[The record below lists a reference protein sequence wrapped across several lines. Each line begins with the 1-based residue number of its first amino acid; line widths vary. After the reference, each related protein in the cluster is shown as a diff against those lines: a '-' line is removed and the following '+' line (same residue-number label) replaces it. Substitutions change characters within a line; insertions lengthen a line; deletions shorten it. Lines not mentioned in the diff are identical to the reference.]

1 MGMKENNKKIK
12 YILIVVFC
20 IMLAMTFHVIG
31 TKYSTTPPKADWSF
45 LVRSFGLIPTIF
57 AWYFI
62 AFGCTAYIFYRY
74 EDKLEGSCI
83 TKGLSYGIGIGILWL
98 WAMPE
103 GVSLYGNP
111 FINELVTGGCDAV
124 PIIVMG
130 LLLGIF
136 TGRNNNHKDRKKP
149 VSLSNILIPC
159 SVFSSIFTAGRYF
172 FYCTGIM
179 RSGYHTHPGFTFVWT
194 LLMGTCIGITY
205 ILLGKAAQSSTKLLS
220 AIKFGNLIFGANWL
234 VFMVFMPCIINGL
247 LTDLIIRA
255 VIDITLVILSYYVS
269 ESLIKRNE
277 SFHFQNV

>member
-12 YILIVVFC
+12 YVLIVVFC

-31 TKYSTTPPKADWSF
+31 TKYSTTPQKADWSF
-45 LVRSFGLIPTIF
+45 LVGSFGLIPTII

-62 AFGCTAYIFYRY
+62 AFGSIAYIFYRY

-83 TKGLSYGIGIGILWL
+83 IKGLSYGTGIGILWL

-136 TGRNNNHKDRKKP
+136 TAGNNNHENRKKP
-149 VSLSNILIPC
+149 VSLSNILISC
-159 SVFSSIFTAGRYF
+159 FIFSTIFTAGRYL
-172 FYCTGIM
+172 FYYTGIM
-179 RSGYHTHPGFTFVWT
+179 RSGYHTHPGFTFIWT
-194 LLMGTCIGITY
+194 VLMGICIGITY

-220 AIKFGNLIFGANWL
+220 AIKFGTIIFGANWL
-234 VFMVFMPCIINGL
+234 VFMAFMPCIIKGL

-255 VIDITLVILSYYVS
+255 VIDIVLVTLSYYIS
-269 ESLIKRNE
+269 ESLIKRL
-277 SFHFQNV
+277 FHYQK